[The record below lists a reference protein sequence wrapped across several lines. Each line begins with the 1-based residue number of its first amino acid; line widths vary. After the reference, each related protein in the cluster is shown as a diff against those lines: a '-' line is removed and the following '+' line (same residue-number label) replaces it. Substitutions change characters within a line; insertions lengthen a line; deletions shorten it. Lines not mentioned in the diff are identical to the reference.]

1 MFEFKR
7 LRHRLIQSVLTQFNA
22 SFLIQNR
29 IYFGGGTRISME
41 LDEYRE
47 SVNIDFL
54 CPDKA
59 SYRAVR
65 ETVTEHSLGHLVQQ
79 EFDYPRNIRF
89 DRYGV
94 RTFIRWQGEL
104 VKLEIISCDDYD
116 LNSAKLAGVPVSVID
131 RTGCFTT
138 KLLANADRGLSP
150 PFKDILDLLMMQATW
165 GEIPEQSWKAAE
177 QQYGSA
183 VKAAYMTTLQSVLK
197 NWARVE
203 QEALAMGIL
212 PDQIQSLH
220 KRALQGQTHDTD

>member
-7 LRHRLIQSVLTQFNA
+7 PRHRLIQSVLTQFNA
-22 SFLIQNR
+22 SYLTQNR

-41 LDEYRE
+41 LGEYRE
-47 SVNIDFL
+47 SVDIDFL

-65 ETVTEHSLGHLVQQ
+65 ETVTERSLGHLVRH
-79 EFDYPRNIRF
+79 EFEYPRNIRF

-104 VKLEIISCDDYD
+104 VKLEIISCDDYS
-116 LNSAKLAGVPVSVID
+116 LHSAELPGVPVPVID
-131 RTGCFTT
+131 RAGCFTT
-138 KLLANADRGLSP
+138 KLLANADGGLSP
-150 PFKDILDLLMMQATW
+150 PYKDILDLLMMQVTW
-165 GEIPEQSWKAAE
+165 GEIPEQAWKAAE

-183 VKAAYMTTLQSVLK
+183 VKSAYTTALQSVLK

-212 PDQIQSLH
+212 PEQILTLH
-220 KRALQGQTHDTD
+220 KQAEIAYSL